1 MTAAVGYWRS
11 VKGTRVAKKAGAQVV
26 GWVLVAAGLAAI
38 VLPGP
43 GLLLLFGGL
52 AILSQQFAWAER
64 RVEPVKGAAFKTAAD
79 SVRTWPRIVVSVL
92 GGGVLIGLGVLWGV
106 HPSAPDLW
114 PARESWWLVGGWAT
128 GSSLIFSGLAVMALL
143 VYSYRTFR
151 DA

>member
-1 MTAAVGYWRS
+1 

-26 GWVLVAAGLAAI
+26 GWVLVLAGLAAI

-64 RVEPVKGAAFKTAAD
+64 RVEPVKGAAFKTAES
-79 SVRTWPRIVVSVL
+79 SVRTWPRIAVSVV
-92 GGGVLIGLGVLWGV
+92 GGCVLIGLGVLWGIR
-106 HPSAPDLW
+106 PDAPDAW

-128 GSSLIFSGLAVMALL
+128 GSSLIISGIVVMVLL
-143 VYSYRTFR
+143 VYSFR
-151 DA
+151 RFRES